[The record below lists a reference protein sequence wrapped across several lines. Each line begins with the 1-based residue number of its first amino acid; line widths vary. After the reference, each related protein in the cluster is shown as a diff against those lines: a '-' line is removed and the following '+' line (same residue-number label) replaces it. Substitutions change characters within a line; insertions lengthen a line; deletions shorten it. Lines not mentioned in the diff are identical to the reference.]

1 MSAKN
6 AGIKGGCKASPFLH
20 VPSRWWVVMG
30 YGAWHKMLHVELALR
45 LGRPDNYHTPA
56 IATGPAGD
64 DGYPHRAKY
73 AAADGRCVE
82 GH

>member
-1 MSAKN
+1 
-6 AGIKGGCKASPFLH
+6 
-20 VPSRWWVVMG
+20 MG

-73 AAADGRCVE
+73 AAADGLCVE